1 MTATVILKPGRE
13 SRLGRGHL
21 WVYAGEIAGVDGH
34 VEDGGIVDVRST
46 RGRWIGR
53 GFINRKSTLTVRLL
67 ATRPEEIDRGFFQRR
82 LQDAIAYRARV
93 IDGTS
98 AYRVVYG
105 EADALPGLI
114 VDRYGHVAVLQT
126 LALGM
131 DVRKGML
138 VELIDELM
146 HPAAIFERNDSWVR
160 RLEGLDSRTG
170 WLRGQAPP
178 DFEIHEGRAR
188 FLIDIAH
195 GQKTGFF
202 LDQRENRLAVGRIV
216 KDAEVFDAFCYT
228 GGFALHA
235 ALGGA
240 KHVTAVDI
248 SDDAVALATRN
259 GGRNGVAERCTF
271 LVANVFDELRRQ
283 VGTGARYDV
292 VILDPPAFA
301 RNKDALPRA
310 IGGYKE
316 INLRAMKL
324 LRSGGILVSCSCSYH
339 MDESLLTDVVASA
352 ASDTHRTVRLMER
365 RGQARDHPVHPA
377 MPETR
382 YLTCLI
388 AQVV

>member
-1 MTATVILKPGRE
+1 
-13 SRLGRGHL
+13 
-21 WVYAGEIAGVDGH
+21 
-34 VEDGGIVDVRST
+34 
-46 RGRWIGR
+46 
-53 GFINRKSTLTVRLL
+53 
-67 ATRPEEIDRGFFQRR
+67 
-82 LQDAIAYRARV
+82 
-93 IDGTS
+93 
-98 AYRVVYG
+98 
-105 EADALPGLI
+105 
-114 VDRYGHVAVLQT
+114 
-126 LALGM
+126 
-131 DVRKGML
+131 
-138 VELIDELM
+138 
-146 HPAAIFERNDSWVR
+146 
-160 RLEGLDSRTG
+160 
-170 WLRGQAPP
+170 
-178 DFEIHEGRAR
+178 
-188 FLIDIAH
+188 
-195 GQKTGFF
+195 TGFF

-228 GGFALHA
+228 GGFAVHA

-259 GGRNGVAERCTF
+259 GERNGVDERCTF

-339 MDESLLTDVVASA
+339 MDETLLTDVVASA